1 MITHIEQLM
10 LEHFRNVPFHNLNL
24 LFSGLGE
31 NKIPGGTCSDKT
43 LTFLADAR
51 DIGANA
57 YLHTAYIGGKEIHR
71 LVRINVDGRSFYAD
85 IGNGW
90 PALRLFPADE
100 AISFECF
107 GMKYRTEVNN
117 EWVLVFHEKQG
128 RESLQMEI
136 NTIPRSDREIFAQI
150 NSRYSSG
157 IQYPFSN
164 SLRFS
169 LIVGGA
175 FLFLRGN
182 QLERYSKSGFTAK
195 ELDEQDIPK
204 AIQKEFG
211 FDVSSFFLLK
221 NSRLKSI

>member
-1 MITHIEQLM
+1 MIPHIEQLI
-10 LEHFRNVPFHNLNL
+10 LEHFRNIPFHNLNL
-24 LFSGLGE
+24 LMGRLGE
-31 NKIPGGTCSDKT
+31 NTIPGGTCSDKT
-43 LTFLADAR
+43 LAFLSDVR
-51 DIGANA
+51 DRGANA

-71 LVRINVDGRSFYAD
+71 LVRVNVDGRSFYAD

-90 PALRLFPADE
+90 PALRLLPADE
-100 AISFECF
+100 AVSFECF

-117 EWVLVFHEKQG
+117 EWLVVFHEKQG

-136 NTIPRSDREIFAQI
+136 NTTPRSEREIFDQI
-150 NSRYSSG
+150 NSRYTSG

-169 LIVGGA
+169 LVVGES

-182 QLERYSKSGFTAK
+182 RLEKYSKTGFTVK

-204 AIQKEFG
+204 AIQQEFG
-211 FDVSSFFLLK
+211 FDVTSYFPF
-221 NSRLKSI
+221 NN